1 MAFIN
6 GYKYNNKSN
15 VLEAQN
21 ICRIN
26 EGLPKANGATLQAV
40 DVQFASLN
48 TPNFW
53 YIVFCEES
61 KILGTPETFEVIQ
74 PEFNIHPNS
83 TK

>member
-1 MAFIN
+1 MPFIN
-6 GYKYNNKSN
+6 GYKYTNEADA
-15 VLEAQN
+15 LHAQN

-26 EGLPKANGATLQAV
+26 EGLPKQGGTTLQAV

-61 KILGTPETFEVIQ
+61 KILGEPITFEVIQ
-74 PEFNIHPNS
+74 PEFNINPN
-83 TK
+83 